1 MEIQAQSQDSQRLNK
16 LAEWFERVLH
26 PAFISVLTVLL
37 VMYLSGVGLLSAIGW
52 VILMVIFLVG
62 PLFVFNLY
70 NKRRESDSHPV
81 ARDKYTEY
89 ALAVIGLVLLFVV
102 LYLAQA
108 PRVFIMTLYAVA
120 TATIISSAI
129 NQFVTKISRHTI
141 VVAGSTAL
149 MATVSWPLA
158 GVMGVLALAVMW
170 SRVRLGHHTLIQV
183 LLGVIVAVGA
193 VWLVF
198 SL

>member
-1 MEIQAQSQDSQRLNK
+1 MGIQVQSQDKHTLDKVAR
-16 LAEWFERVLH
+16 WIERVLH

-52 VILMVIFLVG
+52 VVLMVIFLVG
-62 PLFVFNLY
+62 PLLVFNLY
-70 NKRRESDSHPV
+70 NTRREPDSHLV
-81 ARDKYTEY
+81 ARDKYAEY
-89 ALAVIGLVLLFVV
+89 VLAGIGLVLLFVV

-120 TATIISSAI
+120 AATVVSSII
-129 NQFVTKISRHTI
+129 NQFVTKISRHAI

-158 GVMGVLALAVMW
+158 GIMGVVALVVIW
-170 SRVRLGHHTLIQV
+170 SRVRLQRHTASQV
-183 LLGVIVAVGA
+183 WLGAIVAVVA

>member
-1 MEIQAQSQDSQRLNK
+1 MGIQVQSQDKHTLDKVAR
-16 LAEWFERVLH
+16 WIERVLH

-52 VILMVIFLVG
+52 VVLMVIFLVG
-62 PLFVFNLY
+62 PLLIFNLY
-70 NKRRESDSHPV
+70 NKQRGLDSHLV

-89 ALAVIGLVLLFVV
+89 GLAGIGLVLLFAV

-108 PRVFIMTLYAVA
+108 PRIFIMTLYAVA
-120 TATIISSAI
+120 AATLISSAI
-129 NQFVTKISRHTI
+129 NQFVTKISRHAI

-170 SRVRLGHHTLIQV
+170 SRVRLGHHTPIQV
-183 LLGVIVAVGA
+183 WLGVIVAVGA

>member
-1 MEIQAQSQDSQRLNK
+1 MEIEVQSQDSQPLDK
-16 LAEWFERVLH
+16 LAKWFERVLH
-26 PAFISVLTVLL
+26 PAFLSVLTVLL

-70 NKRRESDSHPV
+70 NKRRESDGQVV

-89 ALAVIGLVLLFVV
+89 ALAVIGLVFLFVV
-102 LYLAQA
+102 LCLAQA
-108 PRVFIMTLYAVA
+108 PRIFIMTLYAVA
-120 TATIISSAI
+120 AATIVSSVI
-129 NQFVTKISRHTI
+129 NQFITKISRHAI

-149 MATVSWPLA
+149 LATVSWPLA
-158 GVMGVLALAVMW
+158 GVMGVVAMAVIW
-170 SRVRLGHHTLIQV
+170 SRVRLKHHTLSQV
-183 LLGVIVAVGA
+183 WLGVIVAVVA

>member
-1 MEIQAQSQDSQRLNK
+1 MGIQVQSQDRHKFDKVARWL
-16 LAEWFERVLH
+16 ERVLH

-37 VMYLSGVGLLSAIGW
+37 VMYLSGVSLLSAIGW
-52 VILMVIFLVG
+52 VVLMVIFLVG
-62 PLFVFNLY
+62 PLLVFNLY
-70 NKRRESDSHPV
+70 NTRREPDSHLV
-81 ARDKYTEY
+81 ARDKHTEY
-89 ALAVIGLVLLFVV
+89 VLAGIGLVLLFVV
-102 LYLAQA
+102 LYLVQA

-120 TATIISSAI
+120 AATVVSSII
-129 NQFVTKISRHTI
+129 NQFVTKISRHAI

-158 GVMGVLALAVMW
+158 GIMGVVALVVIW
-170 SRVRLGHHTLIQV
+170 SRVRLQRHTASQV
-183 LLGVIVAVGA
+183 WLGAIVAVVA

>member
-1 MEIQAQSQDSQRLNK
+1 MGIQIHSQDRNRLDIV
-16 LAEWFERVLH
+16 ARWIERVLH

-52 VILMVIFLVG
+52 VVLMVIFLVG
-62 PLFVFNLY
+62 PLLMFNLY
-70 NKRRESDSHPV
+70 NKQRGPDSHLV

-89 ALAVIGLVLLFVV
+89 GLAGIGLVLLFAV

-120 TATIISSAI
+120 AATIISSAI
-129 NQFVTKISRHTI
+129 NQFVTKISRHAI

-158 GVMGVLALAVMW
+158 GVMSVLALAVMW
-170 SRVRLGHHTLIQV
+170 SRVRLQRHTASQV
-183 LLGVIVAVGA
+183 WLGAIVAVVA